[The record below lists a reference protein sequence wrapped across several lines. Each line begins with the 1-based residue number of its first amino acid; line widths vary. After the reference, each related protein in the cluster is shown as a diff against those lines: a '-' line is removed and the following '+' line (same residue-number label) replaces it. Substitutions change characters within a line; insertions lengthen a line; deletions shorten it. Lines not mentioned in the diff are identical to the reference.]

1 MLRLLAIVLVLA
13 CVLPAQAVSSEFAP
27 SPRPS
32 SWNHDSAGDQSVFR
46 TQGHSHVTIT
56 CTRGSATVKI
66 GETYVGIVNAG
77 EGPREFTILPGEATI
92 EIQSDSFG
100 GSAGTVRLPGQ

>member
-1 MLRLLAIVLVLA
+1 M
-13 CVLPAQAVSSEFAP
+13 F
-27 SPRPS
+27 
-32 SWNHDSAGDQSVFR
+32 H

-66 GETYVGIVNAG
+66 GDTYVGTVNAG
-77 EGPREFTILPGEATI
+77 EGPREFTILAGEATI

-100 GSAGTVRLPGQ
+100 GSAGTVRLPGS